1 MIKFR
6 MLRRTFVMADGKMHQ
21 SKGQVVLKYNWHQER
36 GKVVV
41 YIMED
46 SHLVFPVV
54 LGLDF

>member
-46 SHLVFPVV
+46 STWSFP
-54 LGLDF
+54 LFWD